1 MAKGKRRET
10 NEKNH
15 TKQYRETKRSNN
27 ANLIKA
33 WWTQEVRNALRRV
46 TVMNSGGQDCL
57 TLSEQ
62 VFSYI
67 QNKIKLNN
75 TKKLYRN

>member
-27 ANLIKA
+27 AKLIKA
-33 WWTQEVRNALRRV
+33 VV
-46 TVMNSGGQDCL
+46 NSGGQECFTSGDRDEL
-57 TLSEQ
+57 RRSGL
-62 VFSYI
+62 
-67 QNKIKLNN
+67 LNVKWAGFQLYSKQDQ
-75 TKKLYRN
+75 TQQYKKTV